1 MKNFLMKPFRLA
13 FLSITLISVFSLYV
27 VLDTFIFPKSIQI
40 VTTLNNTDSETINEI
55 IDEATI
61 SEYTYTDENISI
73 NISEVNEYD
82 SVIYVADIQISD
94 AAYLKTAFANNTYG
108 LNIKDTTSETA
119 EDNNAILAING
130 DYYGF
135 REYGYVLRNGIVYRS
150 ESGDSDAL
158 VIDADGNFSI
168 INESST
174 SISSLDTE
182 NILQIL
188 SFGPGLIENGKIVVS
203 QTSSKKLNSEN
214 PRTAIGQISELHY
227 VMVVVDGRTD
237 ESDGLTLTELAD
249 FMNDLGC
256 VTAYNLDG
264 GGSSTLYFNKEV
276 INNPTD
282 GRSNGERQVS
292 DIVYIGY

>member
-13 FLSITLISVFSLYV
+13 FLSITLISVFSVYV

-40 VTTLNNTDSETINEI
+40 VTSLNNTDSEAINEI
-55 IDEATI
+55 IDEATV

-82 SVIYVADIQISD
+82 SVIYIAEIQISD

-168 INESST
+168 INESNT

-182 NILQIL
+182 NIWQIL
-188 SFGPGLIENGKIVVS
+188 SFGPGLIENGEIIVS

-237 ESDGLTLTELAD
+237 ESDGLTLTELAN

-264 GGSSTLYFNKEV
+264 GGSSTLYFNGKV

>member
-13 FLSITLISVFSLYV
+13 FLSITLISVFSVYV
-27 VLDTFIFPKSIQI
+27 VLDTFIFPKSFQI
-40 VTTLNNTDSETINEI
+40 VTTLNNTDSEAINEI

-61 SEYTYTDENISI
+61 GEYKYTDENISI

-82 SVIYVADIQISD
+82 SVIYIADIQISD

-182 NILQIL
+182 NIWQIL
-188 SFGPGLIENGKIVVS
+188 SFGPGLIENGEIVVS

-264 GGSSTLYFNKEV
+264 GGSSTLYFNGEV